1 MYCVPPRGAGGRL
14 CDGDGTFAGHR
25 EKVSQMCQLC
35 QGSQRGDIKSRG
47 ERINEFTGLSL
58 DPRNLLLHESVLRE
72 TVLATEDNPC
82 INPLA
87 FCAEAQLLLSFHTCV
102 SKFQIDTRVSLA

>member
-1 MYCVPPRGAGGRL
+1 MPPRGAGGRL

-58 DPRNLLLHESVLRE
+58 DPRNLILQDSVSWE
-72 TVLATEDNPC
+72 IFVATVQGRAKK
-82 INPLA
+82 I
-87 FCAEAQLLLSFHTCV
+87 LLSLVTHV
-102 SKFQIDTRVSLA
+102 PSGLMGSALAA